1 MPFLSLHKPPSRL
14 AGRASLVPAPRRWQV
29 ILGLLAFLALAIAV
43 YHLPP
48 VHARLAWRLEE
59 WRARVRI
66 WLNPPEESVFVP
78 AQQQQLDRMVTQ
90 TLLALTPTLAPTP
103 TLTPVPDVTRTPTP
117 TPLPE
122 RVVLSVPRY
131 FSQCNRWNYCGP
143 ANLAMAL
150 AFWGWKGDRDDVAR
164 AIKPGENNPSK
175 SFIDRGRTDLNVM
188 PYEMVDFVNEQ
199 TEFRAL
205 FRYGG
210 ETTLLKTLIA
220 NGFPVVIE
228 KGYYQRDSSGRVS
241 WMGHY
246 AFVTGYD
253 DAQGGFLWQDAYPN
267 HCQDSDNPRLLE
279 KQGRDNLSPYADFI
293 GGWRG
298 FNYVFLVVYPP
309 ERETEVL
316 NLLGPWG
323 DSRWAA
329 QHALQIAEREAQT
342 LTDIDLFF
350 AWFNKGTSHVQLLEY
365 ADAAA
370 AYDYAFQ
377 LYAALPDE
385 ARRPYRMLWY
395 QTGPYWA
402 YYYTGRYSDV
412 IALADVTLASVAYGP
427 TLEES
432 LYWKAM
438 AQYALGQFGEACA
451 NMRQTVYLNQHFA
464 AGLSMIQTWGCP

>member
-1 MPFLSLHKPPSRL
+1 MSTPSPRPTRCRWCSSPR
-14 AGRASLVPAPRRWQV
+14 GRVW
-29 ILGLLAFLALAIAV
+29 IGLLALVALALLL

-48 VHARLAWRLEE
+48 VHARLAWRLEDGY
-59 WRARVRI
+59 ARLKA
-66 WLNPPEESVFVP
+66 WLHPPEEAVFVP
-78 AQQQQLDRMVTQ
+78 EMQQQLQRMVTQ
-90 TLLALTPTLAPTP
+90 TLLALTPTVTPTP
-103 TLTPVPDVTRTPTP
+103 RPTPLPNVTPTATP

-122 RVVLSVPRY
+122 RVALNVPRY

-150 AFWGWKGDRDDVAR
+150 NFWGWSGDRDDVAR
-164 AIKPGENNPSK
+164 AIKPGENDPSK
-175 SFIDRGRTDLNVM
+175 SFIDRGKTDLNVM

-199 TEFRAL
+199 TGFRAL

-210 ETTLLKTLIA
+210 EVTLLKHLLA
-220 NGFPVVIE
+220 NGFPVIIE
-228 KGYYQRDSSGRVS
+228 KGYYQRDSRGRIS

-253 DAQGGFLWQDAYPN
+253 EEQGGFLWQDAYPN
-267 HCQDSDNPRLLE
+267 HCQDSADPRLVE
-279 KQGRDNLSPYADFI
+279 KQGRDNLSPYADFVA
-293 GGWRG
+293 GWRG
-298 FNYVFLVVYPP
+298 FNYLFLIVYPP
-309 ERETEVL
+309 EREAEVL
-316 NLLGPWG
+316 ALLGPWAET
-323 DSRWAA
+323 RWAA
-329 QHALQIAEREAQT
+329 EHALQIAEGEIQT
-342 LTDIDLFF
+342 LTDLDLFF

-402 YYYTGRYSDV
+402 YYYTGRYQDV
-412 IALADVTLASVAYGP
+412 VRLADVTLESVAYGP

-438 AQYALGQFGEACA
+438 AQYALGQTGEACA
-451 NMRQTVYLNQHFA
+451 NMRRAVYLNQNFA